1 LHSIHIAI
9 FGQKLSVTLEHH
21 FPQALADAESVFGKG
36 GGYLRKKLTRW
47 VSAATGV
54 PKRVQTGVLNS
65 AYSLSKPLAFPVGA
79 VRTADKSGDSP
90 AVGQTEPRL
99 EA

>member
-1 LHSIHIAI
+1 
-9 FGQKLSVTLEHH
+9 VTLEHH
-21 FPQALADAESVFGKG
+21 FPQALADAEPVLGKG

-54 PKRVQTGVLNS
+54 PKRVQTRVLNS
-65 AYSLSKPLAFPVGA
+65 ACSRPKPVAFPVGA
-79 VRTADKSGDSP
+79 VKKTDKRGDSP
-90 AVGQTEPRL
+90 AVGQTELWL